1 MYPELARNSLASGA
15 LYFFRGMRLLLHPQL
30 RMFVLIPVVINCL
43 LFAALTTLL
52 VRYFDQLTGW
62 DLPLPEILQ
71 FLEKTLKWVAGLL
84 IVVVV
89 MIGYGYSFNII
100 TNVLAAPFYGL
111 LSQRTEELLTG
122 IKCPDEPLLQMT
134 VRTVFRELKK
144 LLYFVTRGIFIF
156 LVMILLGLTL
166 ILNFLAPVIGTL
178 WSAWSMSIQYVDYAA
193 DNHRT
198 EFATLRKLLRK
209 RRYSCVGFGGTV
221 MGCSMVPILNIITM
235 PAAVIG
241 GTLFW
246 VNEVKGIQVMPAP
259 AVVDR
264 PRS

>member
-1 MYPELARNSLASGA
+1 MYPDLARNSLVSGA
-15 LYFFRGMRLLLHPQL
+15 QYFLHGLRLLLHPQL
-30 RMFVLIPVVINCL
+30 RWFVLIPLIINCL
-43 LFAALTTLL
+43 LFAVLTTLL
-52 VRYFDQLTGW
+52 VQYFDQLTQW

-71 FLEKTLKWVAGLL
+71 FLEKTLKWVAWLL

-89 MIGYGYSFNII
+89 LIGYGYSFNII
-100 TNVLAAPFYGL
+100 TNIFAAPFYGL
-111 LSQRTEELLTG
+111 LSQRTEEMLTG
-122 IKCPDEPLLQMT
+122 VKCPDEPLLQMIF
-134 VRTVFRELKK
+134 RTLFRELKK
-144 LLYFVTRGIFIF
+144 LLYFVTRGIFIL

-166 ILNFLAPVIGTL
+166 VLNFLAPVVGTL

-209 RRYSCVGFGGTV
+209 RRYSCLGFGGIV
-221 MGCSMVPILNIITM
+221 MGCSMIPILNIITM

-246 VNEVKGIQVMPAP
+246 VNEVKGLQVMPVP
-259 AVVDR
+259 IEKPVNI
-264 PRS
+264 